1 MKRYQFVDY
10 ATQGYIAFVA
20 VVVLG
25 FHGGRYPSWPWI
37 VLGHVG
43 ALGLVH
49 LLIQAAA
56 WFPENKFVSF
66 LRQFY
71 PILLYTA
78 FYRETEFLNQML
90 HGGYLDEHFLRL
102 EQRLFGMQP
111 GLEWMLQY
119 PSRWLAELLFAAY
132 FSYYLMIGGVGLVLL
147 WRDRRPFAHFVSVVS
162 FVFYACYTTY
172 IFVPVVGPRIVH
184 RGLVAEPLPADV
196 TPAFDTEAPA
206 SVQSAVMYRVMGWI
220 YDHFEATGAAFP
232 SSHVAV
238 AWCTVYFS
246 FLYLRRIRHVHVA
259 AALLLTLST
268 VYGRYHYVV
277 DVLAGLAVAAVL
289 VPVGNW
295 LYRRFNGMPA
305 HDIAGRSPE
314 TARPSPAGP
323 GGPAAGGDGFR
334 E

>member
-10 ATQGYIAFVA
+10 ATQGYIVFVA
-20 VVVLG
+20 FLILV
-25 FHGGRYPSWPWI
+25 FHEERLPSWPWV
-37 VLGHVG
+37 VLGHAGVF
-43 ALGLVH
+43 GLIH
-49 LLIQAAA
+49 LLVQAAA
-56 WFPENKFVSF
+56 KFPENRSVSF

-102 EQRLFGMQP
+102 EARLFGLQP
-111 GLEWMLQY
+111 GLELVLRF
-119 PSRWLAELLFAAY
+119 PSRWIAELLYAAY

-147 WRDRRPFAHFVSVVS
+147 WRDRRQFAHFVSVVS
-162 FVFYACYTTY
+162 FVFYVCYTTY

-184 RGLVAEPLPADV
+184 RGLVTEPLPVDV
-196 TPAFDTEAPA
+196 TPTFDTDAPA
-206 SVQSAVMYRVMGWI
+206 SVQSAVFYRIMGWI

-246 FLYLRRIRHVHVA
+246 FRYLRRIRHAHVIA
-259 AALLLTLST
+259 AILLSIST

-277 DVLAGLAVAAVL
+277 DVAAGVAAAAVL
-289 VPVGNW
+289 VPLGNW
-295 LYRRFNGMPA
+295 LYLRFSGAADAKSVAPV
-305 HDIAGRSPE
+305 SPSGSS
-314 TARPSPAGP
+314 R
-323 GGPAAGGDGFR
+323 PAAGGDGFR